1 MLPDWSFARDWA
13 LLHRLFGDK
22 LPGAANWALANAE
35 RLRLTVILDALHAR
49 LAGLTREDL
58 EWLLRDCAH
67 PESDARRDDFT
78 SRLDPNFADRLAEV
92 DHRRRCAFVGQ
103 LDGDDAIRAVGRYEA
118 TGSGEAEIA
127 FLIEDEFQGHGLGRE
142 LFELLAANAARNGI
156 TRFTAMVLPE
166 NRKMLTMFESMGRP
180 ISVRSDGTTLL
191 VELELAA

>member
-1 MLPDWSFARDWA
+1 MTTEA
-13 LLHRLFGDK
+13 
-22 LPGAANWALANAE
+22 AE
-35 RLRLTVILDALHAR
+35 RH
-49 LAGLTREDL
+49 EKQ
-58 EWLLRDCAH
+58 LRDGRRIAFRPIASDDGPRLCDHVARSSA
-67 PESDARRDDFT
+67 ESRRLRFFKST

-103 LDGDDAIRAVGRYEA
+103 LAGDDAIRAVGRYEA

-142 LFELLAANAARNGI
+142 LFELLAANAALNGI